1 MKYTVK
7 FTTSFK
13 RNLKLMK
20 KQGKDI
26 DKLFAVVEKL
36 ADGDKLDTKYHEH
49 NLSGNFVGC
58 KECHIEPDWL
68 LVYEY
73 FDDVLVL
80 VLHYTGSHS
89 DVLKM

>member
-7 FTTSFK
+7 FTSSFK
-13 RNLKLMK
+13 KNYKLMK

-26 DKLFAVVEKL
+26 EKLFAIIDKL
-36 ADGDKLDTKYHEH
+36 ANGETLDRKFHEH
-49 NLSGNFVGC
+49 NLSGKFIGC
-58 KECHIEPDWL
+58 KECHIENDWL

-73 FDDVLVL
+73 IDDVLVL

>member
-7 FTTSFK
+7 FTSSFK
-13 RNLKLMK
+13 KNLKLIK
-20 KQGKDI
+20 KQGKNV
-26 DKLFAVVEKL
+26 DKLFEIVEKL
-36 ADGDKLDTKYHEH
+36 ANGERLERKYHEH
-49 NLSGNFVGC
+49 SLSGNFAGC
-58 KECHIEPDWL
+58 KECHIESDWL

-89 DVLKM
+89 EILKM